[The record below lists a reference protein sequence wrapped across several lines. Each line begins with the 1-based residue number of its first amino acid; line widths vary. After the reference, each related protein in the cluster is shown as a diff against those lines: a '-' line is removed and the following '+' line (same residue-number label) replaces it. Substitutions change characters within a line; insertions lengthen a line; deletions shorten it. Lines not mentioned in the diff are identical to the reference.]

1 MDWLKGLAPVL
12 FSALS
17 GNIPGAVMQAVSFL
31 SEKFGWGDVTQ
42 EQAQEKLNNLT
53 PEQTLLLKQ
62 YDLEFQKQ
70 ITDQISMLT
79 QIDIAQNQTNQ
90 AEETNTNYF
99 ISGWR
104 PAAGWVCVIALFNDT
119 FLRQILS
126 IWNISFIPMDTS
138 LITQV
143 LFGMLG
149 IGTLRTYEKIKGVA
163 SK

>member
-12 FSALS
+12 FSALT
-17 GNIPGAVMQAVSFL
+17 GNIPGAITQAVSFL
-31 SEKFGWGDVTQ
+31 SEKFGWGDVSAD
-42 EQAQEKLNNLT
+42 QAKEKLNNLT
-53 PEQTLLLKQ
+53 PDQVVALKGL
-62 YDLEFQKQ
+62 DLEFQKQ
-70 ITDQISMLT
+70 ITAQIQNLSS
-79 QIDIAQNQTNQ
+79 IDIAQNQTNQ
-90 AEETNTNYF
+90 IEASSPNYF

-104 PAAGWVCVIALFNDT
+104 PASGWVCAIALFNDSV
-119 FLRQILS
+119 LRQILS
-126 IWNISFIPMDTS
+126 IWHITFIPMDTS

>member
-1 MDWLKGLAPVL
+1 
-12 FSALS
+12 
-17 GNIPGAVMQAVSFL
+17 
-31 SEKFGWGDVTQ
+31 
-42 EQAQEKLNNLT
+42 
-53 PEQTLLLKQ
+53 
-62 YDLEFQKQ
+62 
-70 ITDQISMLT
+70 
-79 QIDIAQNQTNQ
+79 
-90 AEETNTNYF
+90 
-99 ISGWR
+99 
-104 PAAGWVCVIALFNDT
+104 VIALFNDT